1 MILILDCF
9 LYIVKETSSMPQK
22 SRAWIKHSQVYLEKL
37 L

>member
-1 MILILDCF
+1 MILIHDRF
-9 LYIVKETSSMPQK
+9 LCIVKETSSVPQE